1 MELWESL
8 VLARFYKWD
17 VVKTRQASHGLT
29 ETRQKG
35 HWKIMLNHGG
45 EEKNTHSW
53 DRWTYATGKEW
64 SQSTK
69 EVLIIG
75 LQMVGKMS
83 LDLLNLETL
92 KFLMHFREPGSS
104 LHFIFTHTHIFSFL
118 IFLYSLFSF
127 SFFLF
132 SHFFI
137 FLSHQIFLF
146 APLWTLKWHC
156 TYLLPHA

>member
-1 MELWESL
+1 
-8 VLARFYKWD
+8 
-17 VVKTRQASHGLT
+17 
-29 ETRQKG
+29 
-35 HWKIMLNHGG
+35 
-45 EEKNTHSW
+45 
-53 DRWTYATGKEW
+53 
-64 SQSTK
+64 
-69 EVLIIG
+69 
-75 LQMVGKMS
+75 MVGKMS

-146 APLWTLKWHC
+146 APL
-156 TYLLPHA
+156 